1 MQNENSIE
9 QYLTFVIDDEE
20 YAIAILRVKEIIAY
34 DTVTRVPCTA
44 AFIRGM
50 INLRG
55 SVVPVIDVA
64 VKFGLRPAEIT
75 PSSCIII
82 VEVGVDADSFV
93 VGLLVDAVSQVI
105 DMTAADIEAPPHFGT
120 IRSGF
125 LRGMAQARNEKKFVL
140 LLDLDRVMSSD
151 DIVAIDSVA
160 FTDEALA
167 TEPISETVAS

>member
-1 MQNENSIE
+1 MRSENNIE

-34 DTVTRVPCTA
+34 GTVTRVPCTA
-44 AFIRGM
+44 SFIRGM

-55 SVVPVIDVA
+55 SVVPVLDLA

-82 VEVGVDADSFV
+82 VEVVVYGESAV

-105 DMTAADIEAPPHFGT
+105 DMTASQIEAPPQFGT
-120 IRSGF
+120 LRTTF
-125 LRGMAQARNEKKFVL
+125 LRGMAHARNEKKFVL
-140 LLDLDRVMSSD
+140 LLDLDRVISSD
-151 DIVAIDSVA
+151 DIVEIDA
-160 FTDEALA
+160 AAGTGEASPA
-167 TEPISETVAS
+167 EAESMNAP